1 MCVYDLIHEKS
12 TISLVFIVPIVLA
25 GDKSF
30 FLNNE
35 NKSDSVNTVWI
46 SQRER
51 AGKNNCEFFFHYDWA
66 KAGPDLIGIYILK
79 ISWRES

>member
-51 AGKNNCEFFFHYDWA
+51 ELEKIIVNSFFIMT
-66 KAGPDLIGIYILK
+66 GRRPD
-79 ISWRES
+79 RT